1 MDPYHNHIIYHF
13 TNELRTNDEPND
25 EVYHLMDP
33 YHNHII
39 YHFTNELRTND
50 ERHLALNI
58 SNDEPYHNFSKTSIK
73 AILWILFLCARAA
86 KFFFFLLLVL
96 V

>member
-1 MDPYHNHIIYHF
+1 MVWSANYTGVRHVAINIS
-13 TNELRTNDEPND
+13 ND

-39 YHFTNELRTND
+39 YHFTNELRIND

-58 SNDEPYHNFSKTSIK
+58 SNDEPYHNFSETSIK

-86 KFFFFLLLVL
+86 NFFFFVLLVL

>member
-1 MDPYHNHIIYHF
+1 
-13 TNELRTNDEPND
+13 
-25 EVYHLMDP
+25 MDP

-58 SNDEPYHNFSKTSIK
+58 SNDEPYHNFSETSIK
-73 AILWILFLCARAA
+73 AILWILFFCARAA
-86 KFFFFLLLVL
+86 KFFIFYY
-96 V
+96 

>member
-58 SNDEPYHNFSKTSIK
+58 SNDEPYHNFSETSIK

-86 KFFFFLLLVL
+86 KFFNFYY
-96 V
+96 